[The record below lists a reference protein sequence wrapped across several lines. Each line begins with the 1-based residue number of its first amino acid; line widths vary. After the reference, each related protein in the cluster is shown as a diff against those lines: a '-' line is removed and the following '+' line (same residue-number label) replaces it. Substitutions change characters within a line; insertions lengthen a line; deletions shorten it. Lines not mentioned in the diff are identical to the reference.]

1 MRWCTG
7 KSIRLLM
14 YCALAVCAPII
25 FLCGCG
31 SGGGTGASP
40 GQQETAAYEQDGD
53 AEGNAG
59 AAADGSA
66 GAEQADGDQAGSD
79 NEGSSGGGNNG
90 TEGSATGGPETG
102 EAASGADGS
111 GSDADDSGAGGQAGG
126 GRSTVTD
133 ILMPEASGG
142 TTYQNDDGSITL
154 DLSHTDQGYIMIRDT
169 NDKKVQIQITNPTGE
184 MYPYPMNTGDAYRT
198 FPLTCGDGDYSVR
211 VLENISGDQYAI
223 GLSQDFSVTL
233 QDEFRPFL
241 YPNQY
246 VEYTADSNA
255 VKLGQKLSGEAADD
269 LGYVQNVYN
278 YVISNITY
286 DTEMA
291 ENLPVN
297 YIPDPDA
304 TLASGKGICF
314 DYASLM
320 TAMLRSQGVPTKLV
334 TGYSGEAYHAWI
346 SVYLKEQGW
355 VDNII
360 SFDGKKWTL
369 VDPTLGAN
377 NDAKD
382 VAKYIGDGTN
392 YTVKYVY

>member
-1 MRWCTG
+1 MRSQGSRKNSEILIPFLLC
-7 KSIRLLM
+7 SIIFCMKRLLTIIQILLCFFLLPASAASLAG
-14 YCALAVCAPII
+14 CAEPAPPSALTAPEDPNVPGERDNTPHVLVPEQGGAEICGNDDVSICLSHLGDGYFSARFTGDSPKVKLQLTAENSLTYTYDLPVDGEWTI
-25 FLCGCG
+25 FPVSLG
-31 SGGGTGASP
+31 SGHYTLGVYSNIEATM
-40 GQQETAAYEQDGD
+40 Y
-53 AEGNAG
+53 AEVY
-59 AAADGSA
+59 
-66 GAEQADGDQAGSD
+66 
-79 NEGSSGGGNNG
+79 G
-90 TEGSATGGPETG
+90 TEFDVA
-102 EAASGADGS
+102 
-111 GSDADDSGAGGQAGG
+111 
-126 GRSTVTD
+126 
-133 ILMPEASGG
+133 
-142 TTYQNDDGSITL
+142 
-154 DLSHTDQGYIMIRDT
+154 
-169 NDKKVQIQITNPTGE
+169 
-184 MYPYPMNTGDAYRT
+184 
-198 FPLTCGDGDYSVR
+198 LT
-211 VLENISGDQYAI
+211 
-223 GLSQDFSVTL
+223 
-233 QDEFRPFL
+233 DEFGPFL

-246 VEYTADSNA
+246 VEYTADSDA

-382 VAKYIGDGTN
+382 VAKYIGDGKN

>member
-1 MRWCTG
+1 MRWRTG

-14 YCALAVCAPII
+14 YCALAVCAPIL
-25 FLCGCG
+25 FLYGCG
-31 SGGGTGASP
+31 SGGDTGASP
-40 GQQETAAYEQDGD
+40 GQQETAACEQDGD

-66 GAEQADGDQAGSD
+66 GTEQADGGQAESSD
-79 NEGSSGGGNNG
+79 GGNNG
-90 TEGSATGGPETG
+90 TEGSTTGGPET
-102 EAASGADGS
+102 
-111 GSDADDSGAGGQAGG
+111 GG

-133 ILMPEASGG
+133 ILMPEASGE
-142 TTYQNDDGSITL
+142 TTYQNDDGSVTL

-198 FPLTCGDGDYSVR
+198 FPLTCGDGGYSVR

-246 VEYTADSNA
+246 VEYTADSDA

-320 TAMLRSQGVPTKLV
+320 TAMLRSQGVPTKHV

-382 VAKYIGDGTN
+382 VAKYIGDGKN

>member
-1 MRWCTG
+1 MQKGVGDMRGRTI
-7 KSIRLLM
+7 KRISILL
-14 YCALAVCAPII
+14 VCAFAVWLPLL
-25 FLCGCG
+25 FLYGCGDSGTPADAQQDVTAAVQDGGESPSGGNDADVGESPSVENDADVGESPSGGNDADVGESPSGKNSAGGRESSSDESGSDGG
-31 SGGGTGASP
+31 SGGRA
-40 GQQETAAYEQDGD
+40 
-53 AEGNAG
+53 
-59 AAADGSA
+59 
-66 GAEQADGDQAGSD
+66 
-79 NEGSSGGGNNG
+79 
-90 TEGSATGGPETG
+90 
-102 EAASGADGS
+102 
-111 GSDADDSGAGGQAGG
+111 
-126 GRSTVTD
+126 TVTD
-133 ILMPEASGG
+133 ILMPEASGDV
-142 TTYQNDDGSITL
+142 TYQNDDGSITL

-169 NDKKVQIQITNPTGE
+169 NDKTVQIQITNPTGE
-184 MYPYPMNTGDAYRT
+184 MYPYPMETGDAYRA
-198 FPLTCGDGDYSVR
+198 FPLTCGDGSYSVR

-246 VEYTADSNA
+246 VDYAPDSDVVA
-255 VKLGQKLSGEAADD
+255 LGEQLSGEAGDD

-278 YVISNITY
+278 YVIDHISY

-346 SVYLKEQGW
+346 SVYLDEQGW

-369 VDPTLGAN
+369 MDPTLGAN
-377 NDAKD
+377 NDAEA